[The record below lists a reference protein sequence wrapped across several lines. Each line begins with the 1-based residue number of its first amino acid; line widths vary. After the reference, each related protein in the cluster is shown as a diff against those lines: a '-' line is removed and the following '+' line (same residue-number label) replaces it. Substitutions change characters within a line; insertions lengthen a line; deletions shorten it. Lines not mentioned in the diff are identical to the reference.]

1 MSSKQDKR
9 GGAQGRKGTVTTACW
24 LTVPRQENG
33 VVEKVLKNLEEHSVV
48 LLPVLFL
55 WCLLAGAAWAVL
67 CPRQVRLGGLGVLLC
82 VQEPCGWD
90 TDWDLELCLGERE
103 KQTKAFR
110 LHVAYVSRA
119 AASHTA

>member
-1 MSSKQDKR
+1 MSSKQNKR
-9 GGAQGRKGTVTTACW
+9 GGAQGRKGTVTTARR
-24 LTVPRQENG
+24 LTVPWQENG
-33 VVEKVLKNLEEHSVV
+33 VVEKVLENLEKHSVV
-48 LLPVLFL
+48 LLPVLL
-55 WCLLAGAAWAVL
+55 LRCLLAGAARAVL

-103 KQTKAFR
+103 KQTKAFTLR
-110 LHVAYVSRA
+110 VAYVTGA